1 MALSDVTI
9 LGAGPYGL
17 ATAAA
22 LRSAGLTVSV
32 HGTPMSFWENNMPT
46 GMLLRSPYAGSSIGD
61 PSGPLSLDAYA
72 ADTGT
77 ELDRPMPLQQ
87 FIGYGRW
94 VQRGGVPDVD
104 GRRVVDVDRDDGGFQ
119 LLLEDGEE
127 VSTSRL
133 VVAAGI
139 GYFPHVPELFE
150 GLPPELVSHASAHRD
165 LTRWRGLRVL
175 VVGAG
180 QSALESAALLR
191 ESGAAVRV
199 TARAGV
205 VHWLGQRPWLRSL
218 GPVSSLLYA
227 PAEVGPPLL
236 CQLVQLP
243 GIVHRLPPDR
253 RHQLDHRAIRPA
265 GAAWLRPRVVGV
277 LPLSTGRDVVGVRR
291 AGDRVAVT
299 FDDGQDDVFDHVLLG
314 TGYRVDITR
323 YPFLSRRLLSE
334 IRRVDGYPILGRGF
348 ESSVPGLH
356 FVGAPAAGSF
366 GPLMRFVA
374 GSSFASAEI
383 SRALVGVGARGR
395 RERSGAHT

>member
-1 MALSDVTI
+1 MSDVMI

-32 HGTPMSFWENNMPT
+32 IGKPMSFWENNMPT

-61 PSGPLSLDAYA
+61 PSGPWSLDAYA
-72 ADTGT
+72 ADTRTALG
-77 ELDRPMPLQQ
+77 RPMPLQQ
-87 FIGYGRW
+87 FVGYGHW
-94 VQRGGVPDVD
+94 VQAREVPDVD
-104 GRRVVDVDRDDGGFQ
+104 RRQVLDVDRDDGGFR

-127 VSTSRL
+127 VSAGRL
-133 VVAAGI
+133 VIAAGI
-139 GYFPHVPELFE
+139 GYFPHVPAVFE
-150 GLPPELVSHASAHRD
+150 GLPPDLVSHASAHRD
-165 LTRWRGLRVL
+165 LTPWSGRRVL

-180 QSALESAALLR
+180 QSALESAALLH
-191 ESGAAVRV
+191 EYGAMVQV
-199 TARAGV
+199 TARAHV

-236 CQLVQLP
+236 CQLVEVP
-243 GIVHRLPPDR
+243 GVVHRLPPDR
-253 RHQLDHRAIRPA
+253 RKQLDRRAIRPA
-265 GAAWLRPRVVGV
+265 GAAWLRARVV
-277 LPLSTGRDVVGVRR
+277 DVVPVSMGREVVGARR
-291 AGDRVAVT
+291 DGDRVAVT

-323 YPFLSRRLLSE
+323 YPFLSRHLLSE
-334 IRRVDGYPILGRGF
+334 VQRVDGHPVLGAGF

-356 FVGAPAAGSF
+356 FVGAPAARSF

-374 GSSFASAEI
+374 GSHYAAAEVTR
-383 SRALVGVGARGR
+383 SLAGLGARGR
-395 RERSGAHT
+395 RERSDART